1 MIDPEIAEF
10 VQGAVG
16 IHVGTRNGRLEPN
29 GARALAAVVDD
40 TGSHLVV
47 YLAKVAAER
56 LLPDLHDNGQIAV
69 SFGRP
74 VDERACQVKG
84 VFVGVR
90 DALED
95 ERERVGAH
103 WERYLAN
110 LEEIGIARGG
120 SNEWATWPCSAI
132 RLRVTAVFEQSP
144 RPGTGG
150 RIA

>member
-1 MIDPEIAEF
+1 
-10 VQGAVG
+10 
-16 IHVGTRNGRLEPN
+16 
-29 GARALAAVVDD
+29 
-40 TGSHLVV
+40 
-47 YLAKVAAER
+47 
-56 LLPDLHDNGQIAV
+56 
-69 SFGRP
+69 
-74 VDERACQVKG
+74 VKG